1 MPEGDAGGD
10 GLRVPG
16 IDPGADGLR
25 VLGIDPGSLATGYG
39 VVEQGAAGMRALAWG
54 AVRTSSR
61 QPLPARL
68 RRIYEGLSE
77 VIREWQP
84 EAAVVEKVFFADNPK
99 AALTLGQARGV
110 AVLTA
115 ANAGLPVVEYAA
127 LEIKQA
133 VVGYGRA
140 AKEQVQEMVRVL
152 LSLPAAP
159 RPADAADALAAAICH
174 LHSHAWQRNLAP

>member
-1 MPEGDAGGD
+1 MTRQTERGAAGEN
-10 GLRVPG
+10 V
-16 IDPGADGLR
+16 R

-39 VVEQGAAGMRALAWG
+39 VVEQSTAGMRALAWG
-54 AVRTSSR
+54 AVRTQAG

-77 VIREWQP
+77 VVRVWQP
-84 EAAVVEKVFFADNPK
+84 EAAVVEKVFFAENPK

-110 AVLTA
+110 AVLTI
-115 ANAGLPVVEYAA
+115 ANAELPLVEYSA

-152 LSLPAAP
+152 LSLPTAP
-159 RPADAADALAAAICH
+159 RPADAADALAAAVCH
-174 LHSHAWQRNLAP
+174 LHSHAWQRKLAP

>member
-1 MPEGDAGGD
+1 M
-10 GLRVPG
+10 RV
-16 IDPGADGLR
+16 
-25 VLGIDPGSLATGYG
+25 VGIDPGSLATGYG
-39 VVEQGAAGMRALAWG
+39 VIEQSAGGMQALAWG
-54 AVRTSSR
+54 AVRTQAR
-61 QPLPARL
+61 QPLPVRL

-77 VIREWQP
+77 VIRVWQP
-84 EAAVVEKVFFADNPK
+84 EAAVVEKVFFAKNAK

-110 AVLTA
+110 ALLTA
-115 ANAGLPVVEYAA
+115 ANADLPLVEYSA

-152 LSLPAAP
+152 LSLPTAP

-174 LHSHAWQRNLAP
+174 LHSHAWQSKLAP

>member
-1 MPEGDAGGD
+1 MTRQTEMDAAGEN
-10 GLRVPG
+10 V
-16 IDPGADGLR
+16 R

-39 VVEQGAAGMRALAWG
+39 VVEQNVAGMRALAWG
-54 AVRTSSR
+54 AVRTQAG
-61 QPLPARL
+61 QPLPVRL

-77 VIREWQP
+77 VVRVWQP
-84 EAAVVEKVFFADNPK
+84 QAAVVEKVFFAENPK

-110 AVLTA
+110 AVLTV
-115 ANAGLPVVEYAA
+115 ANAELPLVEYSA

-140 AKEQVQEMVRVL
+140 AKEQVQDMVRVL
-152 LSLPAAP
+152 LSLSTAP

-174 LHSHAWQRNLAP
+174 LHSQAWQRKLAP

>member
-1 MPEGDAGGD
+1 MTRRSGGD
-10 GLRVPG
+10 TAV
-16 IDPGADGLR
+16 DSVR

-39 VVEQGAAGMRALAWG
+39 VVEQSSAGIQALTWG
-54 AVRTSSR
+54 AVRTQAR
-61 QPLPARL
+61 QPLHVRL

-77 VIREWQP
+77 VIRVWTP
-84 EAAVVEKVFFADNPK
+84 EAAVVEKVFFAENAK

-110 AVLTA
+110 ALLTV
-115 ANAGLPVVEYAA
+115 ANAELSLVEYSA

-152 LSLPAAP
+152 LSLPTAP

-174 LHSHAWQRNLAP
+174 LHSHAWQKKLAP